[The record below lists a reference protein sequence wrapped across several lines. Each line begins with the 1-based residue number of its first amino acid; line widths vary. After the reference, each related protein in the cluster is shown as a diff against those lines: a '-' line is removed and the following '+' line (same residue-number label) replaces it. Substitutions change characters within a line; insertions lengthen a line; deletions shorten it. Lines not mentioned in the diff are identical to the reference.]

1 MYIPS
6 PRVRTFRPSG
16 WILVLFVWICT
27 SCMPDQFIVPPADAR
42 PKVDLPA
49 TLGCDVEDMSAAV
62 SYNWLRLRSAPNLE
76 SKILKLLLEDEVY
89 AVAELNRDQ
98 TWVQLQVKGISQP
111 AWVYA
116 ELVQLSCP
124 SQVTSAATSSEGSG
138 VSETSSD
145 LVHPQVQLFMQ
156 KIEAL
161 VEEPPSAGGTSYSQ
175 ELYMPETTEVEAP
188 ACDVPCEVIRGSQL
202 ADGSWFLP
210 YENRYT
216 FDRSSLRVTHLLP
229 LSELHQSGGWNWL
242 PEWQIRYGHGAVERD
257 PGVRVLVSQE
267 MLGTRGAADP
277 GIWLPDAG
285 PGRCTYAMDWI
296 RQKSLWLLTADTRE
310 KEALTTVLATCNQ
323 IMASQP

>member
-42 PKVDLPA
+42 PRVDLPA
-49 TLGCDVEDMSAAV
+49 TLGCDLEAMSAAV
-62 SYNWLRLRSAPNLE
+62 SYDWLRLRSAPNLE
-76 SKILKLLLEDEVY
+76 SKILKLLLKDEVY

-98 TWVQLQVKGISQP
+98 TWVQLQVEGVSQP

-124 SQVTSAATSSEGSG
+124 PQVTVAAASTEGSG
-138 VSETSSD
+138 GSETSSK
-145 LVHPQVQLFMQ
+145 LVHPQVHLFMQ
-156 KIEAL
+156 KLEAL
-161 VEEPPSAGGTSYSQ
+161 VEESASDGGIPFAQ
-175 ELYMPETTEVEAP
+175 ELYMQETTGGDASP
-188 ACDVPCEVIRGSQL
+188 CDVPCEVIRGSQL

-210 YENRYT
+210 YEYRYT

-229 LSELHQSGGWNWL
+229 LYELHQSGGWNGL
-242 PEWQIRYGHGAVERD
+242 PEWQIRYGYGALERD

-267 MLGTRGAADP
+267 MLETRGDADP
-277 GIWLPDAG
+277 GIWLPKAG

-296 RQKSLWLLTADTRE
+296 RQKSLWQLAADSRE
-310 KEALTTVLATCNQ
+310 KEALTTVLAACHQ